1 MSETILIALIA
12 CSVGFFNDANKP
24 KQYSLE
30 LDSGRSEN
38 ILIEANGKYAC
49 PTYCATQHLH
59 TALMC
64 KGECNHDHDS
74 YQVHTSLLPMKK
86 ISFNGQTVL
95 AMERVQTSKLKVKKE
110 VKQTLASK

>member
-12 CSVGFFNDANKP
+12 CSVGFYNDANKP

-30 LDSGRSEN
+30 LTGGKSEN
-38 ILIEANGKYAC
+38 ILIESNGKYAC
-49 PTYCATQHLH
+49 PTYCATEHLH

-64 KGECNHDHDS
+64 KPGCNHNHDA
-74 YQVHTSLLPMKK
+74 YQVHTTLIPKKK

-95 AMERVQTSKLKVKKE
+95 AMERVQISKKKING
-110 VKQTLASK
+110 VNQALVSK

>member
-12 CSVGFFNDANKP
+12 CSIGFFYDANKP

-30 LDSGRSEN
+30 LASGKSEN

-49 PTYCATQHLH
+49 PTYCATEHLH

-64 KGECNHDHDS
+64 KGECNHDHNA
-74 YQVHTSLLPMKK
+74 YQVHTSLLPKEK
-86 ISFNGQTVL
+86 ISFNGETVL
-95 AMERVQTSKLKVKKE
+95 AMERVQTSKLKSKRVKE
-110 VKQTLASK
+110 TLASK